1 MLTNTCNLVERY
13 VEDLVKS
20 RYGIACNYDY
30 CEHLK
35 LSFIEQFAGTIDC
48 NTFVCEKPDIVYPE
62 VYTEDEYTCD
72 VPVITTDDTVPVS
85 CYLNIS
91 DD

>member
-20 RYGIACNYDY
+20 RYGIDCNYDY

-35 LSFIEQFAGTIDC
+35 LSFIEQFVGTIDC
-48 NTFVCEKPDIVYPE
+48 NTIVCEKPEIEYPE
-62 VYTEDEYTCD
+62 IYTEEEYTCD
-72 VPVITTDDTVPVS
+72 IPTISDEEVDPVS
-85 CYLNIS
+85 CYLNVT
-91 DD
+91 